1 MDLSR
6 LLNPAS
12 IAIVGATSDPKR
24 LGGGTVLRF
33 LKQHGYTGKILPIN
47 PNYDHL
53 LGHRCYRSLSDIDTP
68 VDVAVFAVPAKQVVE
83 SLRAVPVDHVK
94 VALILTSGF
103 GELDA
108 QGAQLERELLDAA
121 RERGITVVGPNSVG
135 VVNLANAV
143 VPTISQYFD
152 REHIPSGPLALV
164 SQSGA
169 FGTALLAQAEL
180 EGIAFGYFISSG
192 NEIDVEFSDFGH
204 YLLEQENVRVLCGYL
219 ESIRN
224 GERFAQLAR
233 RAAQKGKPVLI
244 LKVGST
250 EAGAAAARSHT
261 GALVGSDAVAQAF
274 FDSLNILRATDGE
287 NLLDLLRILDRT
299 PQSRGKRLAILSH
312 SGGAGV
318 MAADAATLAGAE
330 MPPLPEDLRQKLAGM
345 LPKFA
350 SLNNPLDM
358 TGGASLNGKLMADCL
373 REVLAH
379 EAFDAALLCVNLI
392 WREGKLLMHEL
403 GEVAATASKPFAVS
417 WVAPD
422 DSVAPALRKA
432 PYAVFADPARSARV
446 LARRLVYDEDRR
458 ALVREICVSRPAS
471 LPAPGAISFETVCAQ
486 SKALA
491 AYGIRTPRQVLARCA
506 AEAVKFQADAGRSTV
521 ALKIASA
528 DISHRTEIGA
538 VAVGVKGETA
548 VVDAYEK
555 VVRNALQAFPN
566 ARVEGVLVQ
575 EMIAGFEVFLGFKR
589 DPVFGPMIA
598 VSAGGILVELMGDLQ
613 MHPAPLSR
621 AHAERLIGKSRF
633 SRLLSGYRG
642 SSPLDRDALVDMI
655 EHLSWL
661 GADNPQI
668 SEIDLNPVVVLP
680 QGRGCVAV
688 DFKIICA

>member
-33 LKQHGYTGKILPIN
+33 LKQHGYNGTLLPVN
-47 PNYDHL
+47 PNYDDL
-53 LGHRCYRSLSDIDTP
+53 LGHRCYRSLADIETP

-83 SLRAVPVDHVK
+83 SIRAVPVDHVK
-94 VALILTSGF
+94 VALVLTSGF

-108 QGAQLERELLDAA
+108 EGGILERDLLEAA
-121 RERGITVVGPNSVG
+121 RNRRMTVVGPNSVG
-135 VVNLANAV
+135 VVNLANGV

-152 REHIPSGPLALV
+152 RVQIPYGPLALV

-169 FGTALLAQAEL
+169 FGTALLAQAEI
-180 EGIAFGYFISSG
+180 EGISFGYFVSSG

-204 YLLEQENVRVLCGYL
+204 YLLDQENVRVLCGYI

-233 RAAQKGKPVLI
+233 RAAQKGKPILI
-244 LKVGST
+244 LKVGIT

-261 GALVGSDAVAQAF
+261 GALVGSDAIAQSF
-274 FDSLNILRATDGE
+274 FDSFNILRATDGE
-287 NLLDLLRILDRT
+287 NLLDLLRILERT
-299 PQSRGKRLAILSH
+299 PESRGKRLAILSH

-318 MAADAATLAGAE
+318 MAADAAMLAGAE
-330 MPPLPEDLRQKLAGM
+330 MPRLPEDLRHKLAGM

-373 REVLAH
+373 RQVLVH
-379 EAFDAALLCVNLI
+379 DAFDAALLCVNLI

-403 GEVAATASKPFAVS
+403 GELATTVKKPFAVS

-422 DSVAPALRKA
+422 ESIAASLRKA
-432 PYAVFADPARSARV
+432 PYAVFSDPARSARV

-458 ALVREICVSRPAS
+458 ALLRELCVSRPAS
-471 LPAPGAISFETVCAQ
+471 LPAPGANSFETASRQ
-486 SKALA
+486 WDALVS
-491 AYGIRTPRQVLARCA
+491 YGIRTPRQILATSA
-506 AEAVKFQADAGRSTV
+506 AEATKFQADANSAV
-521 ALKIASA
+521 ALKIASP

-538 VAVGVKGETA
+538 VVVGIEGETA
-548 VVDAYEK
+548 IANAYDT
-555 VVRNALQAFPN
+555 VIRNALRSFPN
-566 ARVEGVLVQ
+566 ARIEGVLVQ
-575 EMIAGFEVFLGFKR
+575 EMIAGFEVFLGLKR
-589 DPVFGPMIA
+589 DPVFGPVVA
-598 VSAGGILVELMGDLQ
+598 VSAGGILVELMGDPQ

-621 AHAERLIGKSRF
+621 AQAECLIGKSRF

-642 SSPLDRDALVDMI
+642 SGPLDRDALVDMV
-655 EHLSWL
+655 ERLSWI

-668 SEIDLNPVVVLP
+668 KEIDLNPAVVLA
-680 QGRGCVAV
+680 QGLGCMAV

>member
-1 MDLSR
+1 MDLSP
-6 LLNPAS
+6 LLNPGS

-33 LKQHGYTGKILPIN
+33 LKQHGYKGRVLPVN
-47 PNYDHL
+47 PNYDDL
-53 LGHRCYRSLSDIDTP
+53 LGHRCYRSLADIEMP

-83 SLRAVPVDHVK
+83 SIRAVPVGHVR
-94 VALILTSGF
+94 VALVLTSGF

-108 QGAQLERELLDAA
+108 EGAQLERELLDAA
-121 RERGITVVGPNSVG
+121 RDRRITVVGPNSVG
-135 VVNLANAV
+135 VVNLANGV

-152 REHIPSGPLALV
+152 RAQIPYGPLALV

-169 FGTALLAQAEL
+169 FGTALLAQAEI
-180 EGIAFGYFISSG
+180 EGISFGYFVSSG

-204 YLLEQENVRVLCGYL
+204 YLLDQENVRVLCGYI

-233 RAAQKGKPVLI
+233 RAAQKGKPILI

-261 GALVGSDAVAQAF
+261 GALVGSDAIAQSF

-287 NLLDLLRILDRT
+287 NLLDLLRILERT
-299 PQSRGKRLAILSH
+299 PKSRGKRLAILSH

-318 MAADAATLAGAE
+318 IAADAATLAGAE
-330 MPPLPEDLRQKLAGM
+330 MPPLPHDLRRKLASM

-358 TGGASLNGKLMADCL
+358 TGGVSLNGKLMADCL

-379 EAFDAALLCVNLI
+379 DAFDAALLCVNLI
-392 WREGKLLMHEL
+392 WREGKILMHEL
-403 GEVAATASKPFAVS
+403 AEVAATAKKPFAVS
-417 WVAPD
+417 WVAPEN
-422 DSVAPALRKA
+422 SIAPSLRKA
-432 PYAVFADPARSARV
+432 AYAVFSDPARSARV

-458 ALVREICVSRPAS
+458 FLLANLCVSRPAS
-471 LPAPGAISFETVCAQ
+471 LPTPGANSFDTVSRQ
-486 SKALA
+486 SDALA
-491 AYGIRTPRQVLARCA
+491 AYGIRTPRQVLATSA
-506 AEAVKFQADAGRSTV
+506 AEAVKFQVDANRAV
-521 ALKIASA
+521 ALKIASP

-538 VAVGVKGETA
+538 VLVGVEGKIA
-548 VVDAYEK
+548 VANAYET
-555 VVRNALQAFPN
+555 VVQNALRSYPEAGI
-566 ARVEGVLVQ
+566 EGVLIQ
-575 EMIAGFEVFLGFKR
+575 EMIAGFEVFLGLKR
-589 DPVFGPMIA
+589 DPVFGPVIA
-598 VSAGGILVELMGDLQ
+598 VSGGGILVELMGDPQ

-621 AHAERLIGKSRF
+621 TQAEGLIGKSRF

-642 SSPLDRDALVDMI
+642 SGPLDRGALV
-655 EHLSWL
+655 EAVERLSWL

-668 SEIDLNPVVVLP
+668 KEIDLNPVVVLA
-680 QGRGCVAV
+680 QGLGCVAL